1 MSMTSN
7 ESIPRPG
14 LRNAFMEMSLAP
26 IELWS
31 HYISRAFT
39 NQLPTGDGHVV
50 VVLPGFLASDLST
63 APLRQVLSKLGYA
76 AHGWGL
82 GRNLTYNETRENAL
96 NELLVRAYDRQKRPV
111 SLIGWSLGGLFAREL
126 AKRHPDMVRFVISLG
141 SPFTGDLHATNAREL
156 FSAINGEPETA
167 QPEVLAQLHVAPP
180 QPFTSIFT
188 KSDGIVPWQMSVQG
202 GDAGQFENIQIP
214 ASHLGIGVN
223 PLAIQVIADRLAQA
237 EGAWQPFEATGV
249 TSRLFQTKH

>member
-1 MSMTSN
+1 MMSN
-7 ESIPRPG
+7 ESVQRPG

-31 HYISRAFT
+31 HYVSRAFS
-39 NQLPTGDGHVV
+39 NHLPTGDGHVV

-63 APLRQVLSKLGYA
+63 QPMRQVLSKLGYA
-76 AHGWGL
+76 AYGWGM
-82 GRNLTYNETRENAL
+82 GRNLTYDEARESAL

-126 AKRHPDMVRFVISLG
+126 AKRHPEMVRLVISLG
-141 SPFTGDLHATNAREL
+141 SPFTGDLHATNARAL
-156 FSAINGEPETA
+156 FSAINGEPERA

-202 GDAGQFENIQIP
+202 GDTENYENVQIP

-237 EGAWQPFEATGV
+237 EGTWKPFEATGM
-249 TSRLFQTKH
+249 TRSLFNTEH